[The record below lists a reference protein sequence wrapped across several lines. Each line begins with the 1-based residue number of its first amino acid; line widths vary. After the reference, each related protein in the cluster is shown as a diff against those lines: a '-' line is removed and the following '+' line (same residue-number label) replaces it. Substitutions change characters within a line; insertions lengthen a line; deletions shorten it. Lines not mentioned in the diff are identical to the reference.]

1 MAINIRGI
9 DVSGINNMKNAIE
22 SYRKELVKKVND
34 VSRIDEGVLNR
45 AIKGASAKTEY
56 NAMVKRT
63 NDNAKKLINKL
74 TEFETVLN
82 NMKSK
87 YTSSDQVSGKTS
99 FSTVAK

>member
-1 MAINIRGI
+1 MAINVRGI

-22 SYRKELVKKVND
+22 SYRKELVKRVND

-45 AIKGASAKTEY
+45 AIKGTSAKTEY

>member
-45 AIKGASAKTEY
+45 AIKGTSAKTEY

>member
-34 VSRIDEGVLNR
+34 VSRIDDGVLNR
-45 AIKGASAKTEY
+45 AIKGTSAKTEY

>member
-1 MAINIRGI
+1 MAINVRGI

-45 AIKGASAKTEY
+45 AIKGTSAKTEY